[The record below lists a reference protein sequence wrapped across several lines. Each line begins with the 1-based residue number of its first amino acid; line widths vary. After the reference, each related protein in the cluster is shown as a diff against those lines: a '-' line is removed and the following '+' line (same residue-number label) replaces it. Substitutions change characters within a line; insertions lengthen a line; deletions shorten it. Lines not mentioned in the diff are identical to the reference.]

1 MKLDKLRLFN
11 FQSYGSAP
19 TELSFDEL
27 TFLIGPNGSGKT
39 ATLQALCRMFGFD
52 PSLRRVKKSD
62 FHVPNDELEI
72 PDERTLWVEV
82 DFIFPELLEDNDNCT
97 VAPHFGHMRLV
108 DGEDIPRVRFRLE
121 ASMGIDGDIEDSLLY
136 VLELD
141 ENQQPSST
149 AKVPRTD
156 RNHIQIHYLP
166 ARRDPAEH
174 ITFGAH
180 TLLGRMLRA
189 VNWEAEREVVKSHTD
204 HITTSLA
211 ANTSVNALS
220 ASIQSTWL
228 NLHKGQFFTQ
238 PKITF
243 IANEIESLL
252 RHLSISFSPGHDEA
266 NIDYSRLSDGQKSML
281 YLSLVLSSQ
290 VIGRAVLN
298 GENTFDPDKLR
309 PAIFTLVAMEEPE
322 NSLSPHYLGRIVTS
336 LQSMTGQGDAQAIIA
351 THAPSMLRR
360 IEPNQIR
367 YLRLNS
373 DRKTTITSIIL
384 PNEEHSGDAHKFV
397 TQAVKAFPEV
407 YFSRLVVL
415 GEGDS
420 EEIVIPMLLEAKGV
434 PIDAFGIT
442 VAPLGG
448 RHVNHFWR
456 LLEGLGIPHIT
467 LLDLDVGRYQG
478 GWGRIKTS
486 NDQIIKY
493 RPDQQLADNFVYIPE
508 WDHDEHKVRKY
519 SGHLT
524 ELEKRNVFFSYPLD
538 LDFTML
544 NAFPLA
550 FGIKEGDQVAPETSN
565 IKAVLGKSRED
576 ASEYT
581 EEEKKLFITY
591 HKLFKLGSKPAEHI
605 TALSKLTK
613 EQLIANMPPELDRLV
628 EAIKLRV
635 EGLPE

>member
-1 MKLDKLRLFN
+1 
-11 FQSYGSAP
+11 
-19 TELSFDEL
+19 
-27 TFLIGPNGSGKT
+27 
-39 ATLQALCRMFGFD
+39 
-52 PSLRRVKKSD
+52 
-62 FHVPNDELEI
+62 
-72 PDERTLWVEV
+72 
-82 DFIFPELLEDNDNCT
+82 
-97 VAPHFGHMRLV
+97 
-108 DGEDIPRVRFRLE
+108 
-121 ASMGIDGDIEDSLLY
+121 
-136 VLELD
+136 
-141 ENQQPSST
+141 
-149 AKVPRTD
+149 
-156 RNHIQIHYLP
+156 
-166 ARRDPAEH
+166 
-174 ITFGAH
+174 
-180 TLLGRMLRA
+180 
-189 VNWEAEREVVKSHTD
+189 
-204 HITTSLA
+204 
-211 ANTSVNALS
+211 
-220 ASIQSTWL
+220 
-228 NLHKGQFFTQ
+228 
-238 PKITF
+238 
-243 IANEIESLL
+243 
-252 RHLSISFSPGHDEA
+252 
-266 NIDYSRLSDGQKSML
+266 ML

-322 NSLSPHYLGRIVTS
+322 NSLSPRYLGRIVTS
-336 LQSMTGQGDAQAIIA
+336 LQSMVGQGDAQAIIA

-493 RPDQQLADNFVYIPE
+493 RPNQQLADGFAYIPK

-519 SGHLT
+519 SGYLT